1 MMSFLQETVSM
12 LTFIIH
18 SLSRLLRLIIYML
31 RETAGRNFCRF
42 FSVRLVAHVYNG

>member
-1 MMSFLQETVSM
+1 MSFLPRTVSM
-12 LTFIIH
+12 LTFIIR

-42 FSVRLVAHVYNG
+42 FKHFDIIKLLIS